1 MNIRIYC
8 TGDKLFQ
15 PEKYAW
21 VHGVNSTVQD
31 SYHVLIKLIVRGDEK
46 FLSQLPHTFFGVK
59 ASDAS

>member
-1 MNIRIYC
+1 MYMNIRIYC

-46 FLSQLPHTFFGVK
+46 FFITTTTYLLRGKSI
-59 ASDAS
+59 